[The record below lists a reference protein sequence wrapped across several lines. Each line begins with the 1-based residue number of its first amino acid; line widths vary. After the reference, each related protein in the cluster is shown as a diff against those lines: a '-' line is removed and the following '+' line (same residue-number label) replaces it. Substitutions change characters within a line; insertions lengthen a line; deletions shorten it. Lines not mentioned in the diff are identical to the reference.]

1 MFQLDNLA
9 GPSTALRGKAALYV
23 NVEQT
28 RHAGESLRPPLSL
41 HSSDTRTVHAGDPSH
56 SSDTRCFVT
65 LVSSPSQVSLHL
77 QTQFRHTCFVP
88 RPSFIQFANANS
100 SHLLRPK
107 PSSIVPDN
115 AVSSPLFRPQAKL
128 HCTCKRGFVTLVSS
142 PSRVSLQLQKRFRRI
157 CFVPELSFIALASA
171 VSSHSFHPPPSPI
184 ALANAGSSHF
194 RVHGR
199 VCCCGFHVLLRI
211 MEDFYGLGR
220 SLGRL
225 LGRSLGRSFGFVA

>member
-1 MFQLDNLA
+1 MWNKRDTLESRSVLLCHCIPA
-9 GPSTALRGKAALYV
+9 IHARYMH
-23 NVEQT
+23 ET
-28 RHAGESLRPPLSL
+28 RLTPAINAVSSHLFRPQAKFHCTCKRS
-41 HSSDTRTVHAGDPSH
+41 
-56 SSDTRCFVT
+56 FVT
-65 LVSSPSQVSLHL
+65 LVSSPGQVSFNL
-77 QTQFRHTCFVP
+77 QTRIRHTCFVP
-88 RPSFIQFANANS
+88 
-100 SHLLRPK
+100 K
-107 PSSIVPDN
+107 PSSIVLDN

-142 PSRVSLQLQKRFRRI
+142 PSRVSLQLQKRFRHI
-157 CFVPELSFIALASA
+157 CFVPELSFIALAFA
-171 VSSHSFHPPPSPI
+171 VSSPSFHTPPSPI

-211 MEDFYGLGR
+211 MEGFYGLGR